1 MKLVMIHYEGDEQA
15 CIKID
20 DRYVRLHTINQLEHT
35 HWPINVF
42 DLLQEGQLETLT
54 AWYNEGGSDKLAQL
68 ESVPSEA
75 IAAAPLYRHPR
86 KIWGIGMNY
95 VKQAEEREALFA
107 EADPVSFMKPDTSL
121 IGPNTAI
128 ELPAQQTEHVTAEAE
143 LAIIIGRTCKNITE
157 AEALGCV
164 AGFAVSVDVTAADIH
179 AKHQR
184 FLTRAKSFDT
194 FFGFGSELITR
205 DEIEDLSQLAV
216 ETWHNGELAHRNVLA
231 NMIYQPAYL
240 VAFHSQVMTLLPGD
254 VILTGTPGAVVIRD
268 GDVIEAR
275 IPGFEPLLHPV
286 QAAAHLA

>member
-1 MKLVMIHYEGDEQA
+1 MKLVTIHYEGVEQA
-15 CIKID
+15 CINID
-20 DRYVRLHTINQLEHT
+20 DRFVLLHTINQLEQT
-35 HWPINVF
+35 DWPINVF
-42 DLLQEGQLETLT
+42 DLLQKGRLDELT
-54 AWYNEGGSDKLAQL
+54 AWYNESGREKLGAMAF
-68 ESVPSEA
+68 VPDEA
-75 IAAAPLYRHPR
+75 MTTAPLYRHPR

-95 VKQAEEREALFA
+95 VKEAAEREILFA

-143 LAIIIGRTCKNITE
+143 LAMIIGRTCKNVTE
-157 AEALGCV
+157 VEAMGCV

-205 DEIEDLSQLAV
+205 DEIADLSQLAV
-216 ETWHNGELAHRNVLA
+216 ETWHNGELAHRNVMA
-231 NMIYQPAYL
+231 NMIYQPAFL

-254 VILTGTPGAVVIRD
+254 VILTGTPGAAVIRD

-275 IPGFEPLLHPV
+275 IAGFEPLLHPV
-286 QAAAHLA
+286 KAGAPLI